1 MKIKKYFIGALIGIV
16 NGFFASGGGII
27 AVLALENLLKLDPKK
42 SHATAIAIIL
52 PLAVAGITVYMKGGF
67 LDAGLTLKASI
78 GGAIGAVIGAKL
90 LSKLPKKYIRG
101 GFGVV
106 MIISA
111 VRMFFR

>member
-1 MKIKKYFIGALIGIV
+1 MRIKKYFTGALIGII

-27 AVLALENLLKLDPKK
+27 AVLALENFLKLDPKK
-42 SHATAIAIIL
+42 SHATAIALIL
-52 PLAVAGITVYMKGGF
+52 PLAIAGITVYMKSGF
-67 LDAGLTLKASI
+67 LDVGLTFRASI

>member
-1 MKIKKYFIGALIGIV
+1 MKIKKYLIGALIGIV

-52 PLAVAGITVYMKGGF
+52 PLAIAGITVYTKGGF
-67 LDAGLTLKASI
+67 FDMSLTVRASI